1 MAFIFCPGKWVFL
14 TYQEQNTPC
23 FIIINRLI
31 QMKNQSRLAAPS
43 GASASRPAIYQELGA
58 YLETLRHTC
67 LVEGRRISIRR
78 LSGMAGMSNDTYM
91 NVKRALPRTSCTITV
106 SSAFSFRPLRAK
118 CNATV

>member
-1 MAFIFCPGKWVFL
+1 
-14 TYQEQNTPC
+14 
-23 FIIINRLI
+23 
-31 QMKNQSRLAAPS
+31 MKNQSRLAAPS

-78 LSGMAGMSNDTYM
+78 LSGMAGMSNM